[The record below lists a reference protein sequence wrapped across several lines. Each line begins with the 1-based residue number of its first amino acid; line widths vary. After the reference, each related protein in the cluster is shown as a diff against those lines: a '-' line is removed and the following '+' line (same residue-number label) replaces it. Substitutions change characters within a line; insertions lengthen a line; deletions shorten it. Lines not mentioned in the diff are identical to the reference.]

1 MTKAVFPRFFMILAG
16 LLLVLTALAPIASG
30 SSDGDRPMRLSL
42 TSIGTGHDDNN
53 DKAASKN
60 AAIESALQT
69 AVEKAAQ
76 ELIPEAVLTS
86 SFQLIDP
93 LFYGQ
98 AQKYILNYTVRDI
111 YHRDDY
117 CRALVKCEIAGND
130 MIRHISE
137 AGIIL
142 NRTVPPR
149 ILLLIQ
155 EKISDREEGSSR
167 DLEGTPRP
175 INSSRGTA
183 AKAMAGNFRN
193 RGFLVLDHPSTGFS
207 QEKPATA
214 PDDES
219 DRDQALEL
227 ARQAGAD
234 FVITGRIEA
243 VPDKTAS
250 SWSGQAVIQA
260 HNISSGQLEEQL
272 RISSSPGE
280 KAGDD
285 LSGAKPA
292 LAAAGELVADKLA
305 PSLAS
310 AFQRL
315 SGRTRSVSLIV
326 QGEKYLA
333 GLKFLREKME
343 TIPGVSDF
351 QLQEMSVNQAA
362 FKASVT
368 VSSDEL
374 AESLAASSGEG
385 GHIRVIDVTEDRII
399 IDINPAD
406 QPG

>member
-1 MTKAVFPRFFMILAG
+1 MTKALFPHFFKILAVV
-16 LLLVLTALAPIASG
+16 LLVLTPLATIASG
-30 SSDGDRPMRLSL
+30 SSDGDRPDRLSL
-42 TSIGTGHDDNN
+42 TTIGTGHDDSDDN
-53 DKAASKN
+53 AASKN
-60 AAIESALQT
+60 AAIENALQA

-98 AQKYILNYTVRDI
+98 AEKYVLNYTVRDI

-155 EKISDREEGSSR
+155 EKISDQEKKSTGDLPAASR
-167 DLEGTPRP
+167 Q
-175 INSSRGTA
+175 INTSRGPA

-207 QEKPATA
+207 QEKPAPTTE
-214 PDDES
+214 DES
-219 DRDQALEL
+219 GHDQAFEL

-243 VPDKTAS
+243 IPDKTAS
-250 SWSGQAVIQA
+250 SWSGQAEIRA
-260 HNISSGQLEEQL
+260 LNLSSGRSEEQL
-272 RISSSPGE
+272 RISSSSGE
-280 KAGDD
+280 KNGED

-292 LAAAGELVADKLA
+292 LAATGELVADKLA
-305 PSLAS
+305 PDLAS

-315 SGRTRSVSLIV
+315 SGRTRSISLIV

-333 GLKFLREKME
+333 GLKFLRKKME
-343 TIPGVSDF
+343 ALPGISDF
-351 QLQEMSVNQAA
+351 QLQEMSVNQAV
-362 FKASVT
+362 FNASVA
-368 VSSDEL
+368 VSSDKL

-399 IDINPAD
+399 IAINPVD
-406 QPG
+406 